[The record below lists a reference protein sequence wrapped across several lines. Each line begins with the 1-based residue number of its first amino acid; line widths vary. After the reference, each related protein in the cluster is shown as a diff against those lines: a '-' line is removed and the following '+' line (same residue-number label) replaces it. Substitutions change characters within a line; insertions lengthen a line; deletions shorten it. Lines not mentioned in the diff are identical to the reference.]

1 MAVVSVFC
9 RTFSNRAICFKKVKR
24 RMFHTFGLK
33 DILIKRLKDI
43 NISNPTPIQE
53 KALRPV
59 LEGND
64 TIINAETGSGKTL
77 CYLLPIINKLL
88 SSENILSRP
97 PYAVVLLPSI
107 ELCNQVASVFQS
119 LTDHTMAPCLV
130 HKESKL
136 FVNRKY
142 PIIVATPDSLFN
154 YGLSSLSNVQV
165 VVTDEADFLITG
177 GGDVVWEIL
186 SFFKGV
192 DSLKTKRRQRR
203 LARRQKVSREPN
215 AVQGSIESFD
225 PKTQKEKKLAS
236 ATPDCHNELL
246 NAPISAPKRQFVF
259 VAATLPH
266 HGPKAAFNVL
276 KEWIPEA
283 QLVSTDLAHHPVP
296 TVGISYMRV
305 HEANKLPTLLLCL
318 NVLAGV
324 IKNPLKNY
332 GMKISM
338 DGEKTVGSNSVI
350 LTREEL
356 DVPTSHQYQSDR
368 NDISFLECV
377 GLTNLRVLVFAN
389 SWKMAEQAFNFLRV
403 VRETDGNDFIVLK
416 LQNDVTTTRCGEKT
430 DCDVHSGTA
439 SSFFEKIGDQ
449 DIWKGR
455 VGLIHKKL
463 SVNERIEN
471 LDKFKSGQLK
481 VLICTDLGSRGLDI
495 PKVTHVIQL
504 DFAPNATAVLHRT
517 GRTARAGSSGKVGTV
532 SSDGD

>member
-1 MAVVSVFC
+1 MICIVYVV
-9 RTFSNRAICFKKVKR
+9 
-24 RMFHTFGLK
+24 
-33 DILIKRLKDI
+33 
-43 NISNPTPIQE
+43 QE
-53 KALRPV
+53 HFFQSLFD
-59 LEGND
+59 L
-64 TIINAETGSGKTL
+64 
-77 CYLLPIINKLL
+77 
-88 SSENILSRP
+88 
-97 PYAVVLLPSI
+97 
-107 ELCNQVASVFQS
+107 QVASVFQS

-142 PIIVATPDSLFN
+142 PIIIATPDSLFN
-154 YGLSSLSNVQV
+154 YGLSSLNNVQV

-203 LARRQKVSREPN
+203 LTRRQKVSREPN

-225 PKTQKEKKLAS
+225 PNKQNGKKAAS
-236 ATPDCHNELL
+236 ATPVCHNELL
-246 NAPISAPKRQFVF
+246 HAPISAPKRQFVF
-259 VAATLPH
+259 VAATLPR

-283 QLVSTDLAHHPVP
+283 RLVSTDLAHHPVP

-305 HEANKLPTLLLCL
+305 HEANKLPMLLLCL

-324 IKNPLKNY
+324 FKNPLKNY
-332 GMKISM
+332 GMKISI
-338 DGEKTVGSNSVI
+338 DGEKTVGSNSII

-356 DVPTSHQYQSDR
+356 DVPISHQYHPDR
-368 NDISFLECV
+368 NDVSFLECV

-389 SWKMAEQAFNFLRV
+389 SWKMAEQAFNFLRD
-403 VRETDGNDFIVLK
+403 VRETDGNDFIVWK

-463 SVNERIEN
+463 SVNERVEN

-495 PKVTHVIQL
+495 PEVTHVIQL

-517 GRTARAGSSGKVGTV
+517 GRTARAGSSGKGREKSIVFWSLRGNGGACFWSTYRIFFLKFECFKPKLHQGFLPSV
-532 SSDGD
+532 AVVIQHNSDGLHNKHGECNALDTNVSCIVLKSPNTVTCQPSSPFQCKTN

>member
-1 MAVVSVFC
+1 MAVVSLFC

-136 FVNRKY
+136 FVNCKY

-368 NDISFLECV
+368 NDIFSL
-377 GLTNLRVLVFAN
+377 NVLA
-389 SWKMAEQAFNFLRV
+389 
-403 VRETDGNDFIVLK
+403 
-416 LQNDVTTTRCGEKT
+416 
-430 DCDVHSGTA
+430 
-439 SSFFEKIGDQ
+439 
-449 DIWKGR
+449 
-455 VGLIHKKL
+455 
-463 SVNERIEN
+463 
-471 LDKFKSGQLK
+471 
-481 VLICTDLGSRGLDI
+481 
-495 PKVTHVIQL
+495 
-504 DFAPNATAVLHRT
+504 
-517 GRTARAGSSGKVGTV
+517 
-532 SSDGD
+532 